1 MLNFKLNDN
10 MYVIGILMIIVYLYS
25 AHMKLNSDDILTSLF
40 KNDIFRVF
48 FLSLLIIIDMNDS
61 PTISIL
67 IAMLFV
73 IIMNRIMIKETKE
86 GFGDIFGILN
96 NMYTT
101 GDGVGGINIT
111 GYTGDSQQRQLWM

>member
-1 MLNFKLNDN
+1 
-10 MYVIGILMIIVYLYS
+10 
-25 AHMKLNSDDILTSLF
+25 
-40 KNDIFRVF
+40 
-48 FLSLLIIIDMNDS
+48 MNDS

-86 GFGDIFGILN
+86 GFGNIFSVGGIN
-96 NMYTT
+96 NMYTI
-101 GDGVGGINIT
+101 GEGIGGINIT